1 LTAGGQ
7 CKDWE
12 WRAAELLVESGVV
25 LRGRFKLSSGRT
37 SDIYIDARRLLGMP
51 KYFHTIVSLL
61 RETFLSNVDV
71 DALIGVATG
80 GIAWAAVLGFIVE
93 LPIGYVR
100 PKAKEHGLGRVVEGV
115 EPPARVMLVDDVA
128 TTGGSL
134 ASAVEALRREGFT
147 VDSAIVIVDREEGA
161 SSRLE
166 AIDVELR
173 SLTRLSCIRRF
184 LSSQPP

>member
-1 LTAGGQ
+1 MTAGEQ
-7 CKDWE
+7 CRHWE
-12 WRAAELLVESGVV
+12 WRTAELLVESGVV
-25 LRGRFKLSSGRT
+25 LRGRFKLSSGKI
-37 SDIYIDARRLLGMP
+37 SDIYIDARKLLGMP
-51 KYFHTIVSLL
+51 RYFHAIVSLL
-61 RETFLSNVDV
+61 RETFLSQVHV
-71 DALIGVATG
+71 DAIIGVATG
-80 GIAWAAVLGFIVE
+80 GIAWAAALGFTMEI
-93 LPIGYVR
+93 PFGYVR

-115 EPPARVMLVDDVA
+115 EPPAKILLVDDVA

-161 SSRLE
+161 KSRLE

-173 SLTRLSCIRRF
+173 SLTRLSCIRSF